1 MITRTVR
8 VPKTLVDE
16 IDKRIDSQEYST
28 RADFILHAMRQMLTV
43 FASKKKEM
51 IEAASPNYRIT
62 EERITE
68 LFNSLAQSYLKGF
81 DEYGGEMMQIN
92 TRVPE
97 GLEDKTMILMK
108 PEYGFKK
115 KTDYTRASIIC
126 LLSVLRETD
135 DSFEDAEKLI
145 AKQRQMTET
154 VNKVIIEG
162 LSKGMTAKEI
172 LDAAYEKL
180 KDTETG
186 AE

>member
-16 IDKRIDSQEYST
+16 IDKRIESQEYST

-43 FASKKKEM
+43 FASEKKKLFET
-51 IEAASPNYRIT
+51 ASSNYKIT
-62 EERITE
+62 EEKISE

-97 GLEDKTMILMK
+97 GLENKTMILMK

-115 KTDYTRASIIC
+115 KTDFTRASIIC

-145 AKQRQMTET
+145 AKQRRMTET
-154 VNKVIIEG
+154 ANEAIIEG
-162 LSKGMTAKEI
+162 LRKGLSVKEI
-172 LDAAYEKL
+172 MDTVYEKL
-180 KDTETG
+180 KDAETSTQ
-186 AE
+186 